1 MLRYYGDEIPQ
12 KSFFSTKNGYSS
24 WDSVNNEYQV
34 QGIHFFRGWTRALV
48 DFAGGINCRE
58 SIRSI
63 GKRYQSLPHVN
74 LVYLDMKN
82 ECRYFFGVFPWN
94 QRGIFF
100 SLDLECLH
108 RDKRGIVRVT
118 YVLYLLRYY
127 TLWLNLPPQI
137 DR

>member
-82 ECRYFFGVFPWN
+82 ECRYFF
-94 QRGIFF
+94 
-100 SLDLECLH
+100 
-108 RDKRGIVRVT
+108 
-118 YVLYLLRYY
+118 
-127 TLWLNLPPQI
+127 LPAGF
-137 DR
+137 RMSA